1 MSAAVW
7 RAWVLAGGWA
17 PVAAAAAPG
26 DGGPDLG
33 LAVFKMLGALALVLG
48 VFALGIY
55 ALRRFGVMPVSGSG
69 DVLRIERVV
78 SLGHRSRLTVVRAG
92 DRRLLLG
99 VTPGSI
105 RRLADLGPATGEE
118 SGEDDAA

>member
-1 MSAAVW
+1 MNGGGARLAALV
-7 RAWVLAGGWA
+7 AGSL
-17 PVAAAAAPG
+17 PLVAAAA
-26 DGGPDLG
+26 DGGGGPNLG
-33 LAVFKMLGALALVLG
+33 YAVLKMAGALALVLG

-55 ALRRFGVMPVSGSG
+55 ALRRFGVMPVSGQG
-69 DVLRIERVV
+69 DLLRIERVV
-78 SLGHRSRLTVVRAG
+78 SLGHRSRLTVVRVA

-105 RRLADLGPATGEE
+105 RRLADLGPVPGKE